1 MNGPVF
7 VAAVIDREG
16 WASDIS
22 FVGHENT
29 IQVAVSIHNSVVICV
44 VHSIVRLS
52 TLASSFLRV
61 NLKEERR
68 LPACLRLVQTILAF
82 PSGEIH
88 FTSLWWC

>member
-29 IQVAVSIHNSVVICV
+29 IQVAVSILNSIVIYVVD
-44 VHSIVRLS
+44 SIVRLS
-52 TLASSFLRV
+52 TLASSFPKV

-68 LPACLRLVQTILAF
+68 LPACLRLGRTILAF

-88 FTSLWWC
+88 FTSPWWY

>member
-29 IQVAVSIHNSVVICV
+29 IQVAVSSLNYIMIYVVD
-44 VHSIVRLS
+44 SIARLS
-52 TLASSFLRV
+52 TLASSSLKV

-68 LPACLRLVQTILAF
+68 LPACSLLARMILA
-82 PSGEIH
+82 SLYGETH
-88 FTSLWWC
+88 FTSRW